1 MSEFNGRVALVT
13 GAASG
18 IGEAIAKDLAK
29 RGAKVV
35 VTDIDSTGIDNVV
48 QAIMAAGG
56 DAAGI
61 RQDVSKREDAQ
72 AAVDFAVQTYGGLH
86 YAVNNAGVGGQV
98 EALGETDMDAWDR
111 TVAIDLNGVAYGMQ
125 AQLPV
130 IEQNGGG
137 AIVNI
142 GSIHSTVA
150 TGVGNSAYTAAKHGV
165 VGLTKQTAVDYGQ
178 RGVRVNAVGPAY
190 IETPLLANLP
200 AGTKEGLIKA
210 HPMGRLGTSDEVAQ
224 LTTFL
229 LSDGASFMTGGYYLV
244 DGGYTAI

>member
-1 MSEFNGRVALVT
+1 MSEFTSRVALVT

-18 IGEAIAKDLAK
+18 IGAAIAKDLAR

-35 VTDIDSTGIDNVV
+35 VTDIDATGVDDVV

-61 RQDVSKREDAQ
+61 RQDVASRDDAQ

-86 YAVNNAGVGGQV
+86 YAVNNAGVGGQA
-98 EALGETDMDAWDR
+98 EALGETDIAAWER
-111 TVAIDLNGVAYGMQ
+111 TVAIDLNGVAYGMH

-130 IEQNGGG
+130 IEQHGGG
-137 AIVNI
+137 AVVNV

-150 TGVGNSAYTAAKHGV
+150 TMMGNSAYTTAKHGL
-165 VGLTKQTAVDYGQ
+165 VGLTRQTGVDYAQ
-178 RGVRVNAVGPAY
+178 RGIRVNAVGPAY
-190 IETPLLANLP
+190 IDTPLLENLP
-200 AGTKEGLIKA
+200 PQVLAELIAK
-210 HPMGRLGTSDEVAQ
+210 HPMGRLGTPEEVAQ
-224 LTTFL
+224 LTAFL
-229 LSDGASFMTGGYYLV
+229 LSDAASFITGSYYLV

>member
-86 YAVNNAGVGGQV
+86 YAVNNAGIGGQV

-142 GSIHSTVA
+142 GSIHSAVA

-200 AGTKEGLIKA
+200 PGAKEGLIKA